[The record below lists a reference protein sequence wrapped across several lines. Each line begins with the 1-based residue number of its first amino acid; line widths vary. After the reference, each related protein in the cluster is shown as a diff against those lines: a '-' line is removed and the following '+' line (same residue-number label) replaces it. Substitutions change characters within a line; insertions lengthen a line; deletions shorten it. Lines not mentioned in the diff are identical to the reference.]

1 MRKNK
6 KQLLFLHLIFPIL
19 LMVGCK
25 SSKDYYFDKIKGT
38 WEINEIY
45 YNQKPYND
53 SLSLNVLFFEDEKF
67 PVLTIPKT
75 IEFERTTGIWGIET
89 IDNVQYLR
97 IETKNHRFN
106 GLYRMNFFH
115 NKKRGLLGVDLESD
129 SMKIKAY
136 KFPR

>member
-75 IEFERTTGIWGIET
+75 SEFERATGIWGIET

-106 GLYRMNFFH
+106 GLYRMNFFD

-129 SMKIKAY
+129 SMKMKAY

>member
-1 MRKNK
+1 
-6 KQLLFLHLIFPIL
+6 
-19 LMVGCK
+19 MVGCK

>member
-25 SSKDYYFDKIKGT
+25 SSEDYYLDKIKGT

-75 IEFERTTGIWGIET
+75 SEFERTTGIWGIET

-106 GLYRMNFFH
+106 GLYRMNFFD

-129 SMKIKAY
+129 SMKMKAY